1 MGSDVSWQVQAL
13 GWLSAALVLASFS
26 LKTMVSLRVVAIAS
40 NVAFFTYGWLA
51 DLLPIYV
58 LHGILLPVNL
68 FRLNQMRNLL
78 DRVKSVSSGEF
89 SMDML
94 VPFMTIRSLPAG
106 AVLFQEGD
114 QVDGLYLI
122 LKGRVHIRRVG
133 VEIGPGELLG
143 EMALFNKSHERT
155 AGAHC
160 VTDVQLGTL
169 SVSKFWEV
177 FAQDPA
183 FGAFVLRTVVARNA
197 RRSVDQGDAVVA
209 KG

>member
-1 MGSDVSWQVQAL
+1 MESDVSLQVQLL
-13 GWLSAALVLASFS
+13 GWLSAALVLLSFS
-26 LKTMVSLRVVAIAS
+26 LKTMVSLRMVAIAS
-40 NVAFFTYGWLA
+40 NVAFFSYGWVA
-51 DLLPIYV
+51 DLLPVYV

-68 FRLNQMRNLL
+68 FRLHQMRNLL
-78 DRVKSVSSGEF
+78 NRVKSVSSGEF

-94 VPFMTIRSLPAG
+94 VPFMTVRTLPAG
-106 AVLFQEGD
+106 AVLFREGD

-143 EMALFNKSHERT
+143 EMALFNKSRERT
-155 AGAHC
+155 AGADC
-160 VTDVQLGTL
+160 ATDVQLGTL
-169 SVSKFWEV
+169 SVDKFWEV

-209 KG
+209 SA